1 MTNLALNHL
10 AVDCLNGTTFFGR
23 KLVAEPNG
31 LSFYDCRGHDGR
43 RCSSCPSCARFDNEL
58 SVQKDLI
65 TEPLADEIKRLTEAL
80 NQVQHDARVS
90 QIESDQKL
98 AHFAQVADF
107 YREEN
112 ATLSR
117 KLIDANLVVTSVEGS
132 LVDIRV

>member
-1 MTNLALNHL
+1 M
-10 AVDCLNGTTFFGR
+10 
-23 KLVAEPNG
+23 
-31 LSFYDCRGHDGR
+31 
-43 RCSSCPSCARFDNEL
+43 
-58 SVQKDLI
+58 QKDLI

-132 LVDIRV
+132 LVGIRV